1 MVRTR
6 VETPGPSRSG
16 DLGEQVAVVVNTAR
30 LARGA
35 GQHRDDRV
43 VQPRVAVGGDVLDAG
58 QAAGGQ
64 AARERQPP
72 PVLGPPPVLRQSEGL
87 SSVTVAPDRHW
98 VLPLRYPP
106 ASPASN
112 RGPIRISPH

>member
-1 MVRTR
+1 M
-6 VETPGPSRSG
+6 
-16 DLGEQVAVVVNTAR
+16 VVNTAR

-43 VQPRVAVGGDVLDAG
+43 VQPGWRSEVTCWTPDRP
-58 QAAGGQ
+58 Q
-64 AARERQPP
+64 AARPRANARPP
-72 PVLGPPPVLRQSEGL
+72 PVLGLPPVLRQPEGL
-87 SSVTVAPDRHW
+87 SSLTVAPDRHW